1 MKLIRQLLISSLTL
15 LIAMPASADLVKIY
29 GKANLSL
36 QSSDDGEGRYT
47 EVKSNAS
54 RIGFTGKQALND
66 DLTLLYKAEFGV
78 DLDGDSNKGD
88 SITDRTQYI
97 GLSGSFGE
105 VLVGNNNTMI
115 KQAQGKIDLF
125 NAYNADIKS
134 LFKGENRMSDTVT
147 YKTPSY
153 NGFKLGVQY
162 LAADSTEGDDAV
174 SIGVFYG
181 DKYLKKSQL
190 YAAVA
195 VDSDVKG
202 YDITRFV
209 IQGKLA
215 GFVLAGMA
223 QTQES
228 ASGAEMDGIL
238 LSAKYGI
245 DKWTLKS
252 QFQMA
257 EHDSGEDKSAFSL
270 GADYKFTKNT
280 KLYSFY
286 STFDMDSDAD
296 QDYLAL
302 GLEFSF

>member
-147 YKTPSY
+147 YKTPSF

-209 IQGKLA
+209 VQGKLA
-215 GFVLAGMA
+215 GFVLGGMA